1 MSVKL
6 EVTVQCTYNI
16 HNSMP
21 LWVVSST
28 GTLLLTLFTQP
39 QILGSFLCSSDVDPV
54 GEIHSI
60 HWACDIELSSKLSLS
75 LSLSGICLHSSFKS
89 KLETHLF
96 STAY

>member
-28 GTLLLTLFTQP
+28 GTLLLTLFTDSASDTW
-39 QILGSFLCSSDVDPV
+39 IFLCSSDGDPV

-60 HWACDIELSSKLSLS
+60 HWACDLELSSKLS
-75 LSLSGICLHSSFKS
+75 
-89 KLETHLF
+89 
-96 STAY
+96 